1 MTWGFHPK
9 AKDELRET
17 IGYYEGH
24 RPGLGV
30 DFFREVQRA
39 IHRIVENPGAW
50 PIFREDTR
58 RCQVNRFPYGI
69 VYRVGPE
76 GIRVFAV
83 MHLRRD
89 PDYWVKRNR
98 D

>member
-1 MTWGFHPK
+1 MIWEFHPE
-9 AKDELRET
+9 ARNELRET
-17 IGYYEGH
+17 IGYYEDH
-24 RPGLGV
+24 RPGLGQN
-30 DFFREVQRA
+30 FFREVQHA
-39 IHRIVENPGAW
+39 IRRVVENPTAW
-50 PIFREDTR
+50 PMFRERTR

-69 VYRVGPE
+69 VYRAGPE

-89 PDYWVKRNR
+89 PDYWIKRDR